1 MKFFANIVKLVKIVI
16 FSWHFYDISY
26 WKSLYRCSYIQEF
39 MKAGLSKALYGTKNC
54 ISSRRGCPY
63 SKEKSLFKQIYSINP
78 VGLTWVNISQRL
90 VTYHIRTGS
99 TYFSGVYLQTTKDPK
114 LTLNIR
120 RSNNKFFSASN
131 LQQTSSCSYPFITE
145 KCSKGFS
152 SYLHL
157 SSGKCNEILNGEDC
171 SLYFQTVHLPQ
182 SETQRLF

>member
-63 SKEKSLFKQIYSINP
+63 SKEKSLFKSIYSINP

-90 VTYHIRTGS
+90 VTYHIGTGS

-114 LTLNIR
+114 LKLNIR
-120 RSNNKFFSASN
+120 RSNNKFFSVTCSRHLLAPTLSLQKNAAKASAH
-131 LQQTSSCSYPFITE
+131 TFI
-145 KCSKGFS
+145 SVVVSVMRF
-152 SYLHL
+152 
-157 SSGKCNEILNGEDC
+157 
-171 SLYFQTVHLPQ
+171 
-182 SETQRLF
+182 